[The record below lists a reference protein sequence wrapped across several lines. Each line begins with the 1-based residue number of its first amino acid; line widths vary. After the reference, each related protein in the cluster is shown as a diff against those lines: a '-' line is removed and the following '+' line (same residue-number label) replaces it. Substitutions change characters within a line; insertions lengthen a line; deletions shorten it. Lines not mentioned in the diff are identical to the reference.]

1 MTICIL
7 CSGYCCGSLVRYSHL
22 EQGRCAAG
30 QPLIGKASKA
40 VEAVE
45 AGGAGGA
52 AGAGRAGETGKAVG
66 AGKAGGAGGACSWRA
81 VGGPYFVEAGCVNDR
96 LDALVLAA
104 PPMQRCLARFACST
118 GGVGLGRGNNTA
130 DPSTTSAGSGPART
144 PEGRAKQSPRG
155 GGAGTIGGGTAVENA
170 AKPGLRENAA
180 MKGHETDTDCFLRC
194 YWEMLGQSA
203 PPAPLCLPR

>member
-30 QPLIGKASKA
+30 QPPIGKASKA
-40 VEAVE
+40 GEAD
-45 AGGAGGA
+45 GAV
-52 AGAGRAGETGKAVG
+52 GAGRAGETVKAVE
-66 AGKAGGAGGACSWRA
+66 ADKAGGAGGACSWRA
-81 VGGPYFVEAGCVNDR
+81 VGGPYFVEARCVNDR

-118 GGVGLGRGNNTA
+118 GGVGLGRGNRTA
-130 DPSTTSAGSGPART
+130 DNSITLAGSGPART
-144 PEGRAKQSPRG
+144 SEGRAKEPPRG
-155 GGAGTIGGGTAVENA
+155 GGAGTIDGGTAVENA
-170 AKPGLRENAA
+170 SKPGLREKAT
-180 MKGHETDTDCFLRC
+180 MKGSETDTDCFLRC

-203 PPAPLCLPR
+203 PPALLCLPR